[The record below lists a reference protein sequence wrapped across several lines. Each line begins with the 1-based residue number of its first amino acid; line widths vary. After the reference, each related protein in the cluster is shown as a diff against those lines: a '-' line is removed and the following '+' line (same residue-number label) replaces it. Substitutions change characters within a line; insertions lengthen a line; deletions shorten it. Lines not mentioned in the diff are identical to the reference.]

1 MTATSEATMRDPS
14 TMQTGQQPTAGEA
27 IRHREREIGEVL
39 IRHGLVF
46 LARVLGFEHL
56 ISLEAHLRGREVTD
70 ELATAPVNLRLALEE
85 LGPTFTKVG
94 QLLSTRGDLLPAE
107 YRQELEKLQDAAPPV
122 AFEAIRE
129 SVERELQVGVDS
141 AFVRFDSRPLAAG
154 SIGQAHAATLH
165 DGSEVVVKVRRP
177 GVVEEVQQDL
187 AVLENCA
194 ARASRHWA
202 AAASYDI
209 PGLMREFAHEMRAQ
223 LDYLQEGRNAE
234 RFTTNFAGEPMVRIP
249 KVFWDLTTSRVL
261 ALERL
266 EGSKVTDLEALDAA
280 GIDRHALAERAAHI
294 SAKMVFEDGCFHG
307 DPHPGNF
314 FVEDSGRIGIVDFG
328 IVGALDEGVRDQLQ
342 SVLIAL
348 SRQDPD
354 RLAASLIAL
363 RASSGAVDRSRL
375 REDLSPLLARYAGQ
389 AVGSI
394 DVRRAIADML
404 EVARRHSLCVPRDVS
419 LLLRTIV
426 LGEGIVERLDP
437 GFSFTEAL
445 RPYVRRQLLAQL
457 TPSALR
463 RRLEQMGVDV
473 AELAIELPG
482 QLHRALGVLADG
494 DLEVH
499 LRAGDLEPLL
509 ARTERL
515 GNRIAVSVVSAALIN
530 ALAELLA
537 ARRARAERHS
547 RRRRKRHG
555 S

>member
-1 MTATSEATMRDPS
+1 
-14 TMQTGQQPTAGEA
+14 MQIEPRASAGEA
-27 IRHREREIGEVL
+27 IRHREREIGELL

-56 ISLEAHLRGREVTD
+56 ISLEARVRGREVTE

-85 LGPTFTKVG
+85 LGPTFIKLG
-94 QLLSTRGDLLPAE
+94 QMLSARGDLLPAE
-107 YRQELEKLQDAAPPV
+107 YLQELEKLQDAAPPV
-122 AFEAIRE
+122 AFDAIRE

-141 AFVRFDSRPLAAG
+141 AFASFDSRPLAAG

-165 DGSEVVVKVRRP
+165 GASEVVVKVRRP
-177 GVVEEVQQDL
+177 GVVEEVQLDL
-187 AVLENCA
+187 AVLENSA

-209 PGLMREFAHEMRAQ
+209 PGLMREFAEEMRAQ
-223 LDYLQEGRNAE
+223 LDYVQEGRNAE
-234 RFTTNFAGEPMVRIP
+234 RFAENFAGEPEVRIP
-249 KVFWDLTTSRVL
+249 RVFWDLTTSRVL
-261 ALERL
+261 TLERL
-266 EGSKVTDLEALDAA
+266 DGIKVTDLKALDAA

-314 FVEDSGRIGIVDFG
+314 FVEDGGRIGIVDFG
-328 IVGALDEGVRDQLQ
+328 IVGALDEELRERLQ
-342 SVLIAL
+342 SVLIAF

-363 RASSGAVDRSRL
+363 RASSGEVDRSRL
-375 REDLSPLLARYAGQ
+375 REDLSPLLERYSGE
-389 AVGSI
+389 AVGTV
-394 DVRRAIADML
+394 DVRRAIADTL
-404 EVARRHSLCVPRDVS
+404 EVARRNSLRVPRDVS
-419 LLLRTIV
+419 LLLRTVI
-426 LGEGIVERLDP
+426 LGEGIVEQLDP
-437 GFSFTEAL
+437 GFTFTEAL
-445 RPYVRRQLLAQL
+445 RPYARRQLLAQL

-463 RRLEQMGVDV
+463 RRLEQMGVEV

-494 DLEVH
+494 DFEVH
-499 LRAGDLEPLL
+499 LRASELEPLL

-515 GNRIAVSVVSAALIN
+515 GNRIAASVLGAAVIN

-537 ARRARAERHS
+537 ARRARAERHF
-547 RRRRKRHG
+547 RRRRKRE
-555 S
+555 